1 MELREIKSFIIAA
14 KLRSVTRAAE
24 QLGVGQPTVTNHIK
38 KLEEE
43 LGMVLFD
50 RVKRPIQ
57 LTLAGQSLVQ
67 LATPLI
73 EGIEALAAKA
83 TTAEQGGPV
92 SIASTADIIPHTL
105 LQVVRA
111 FRSAYPEVYLRMQ
124 SCTRSEAMRLVESG
138 EVDMGIMPGP
148 DKLTEL
154 DFRPLFIYERVLITP
169 RGHPLLRQQLNSLEQ
184 IAKWP
189 LILMPPDTY
198 TRQWLENEF
207 KRKGLHYDV
216 VMELSSMDVI
226 KRYVALGMGISVGPK
241 LAIDPVDVANLG
253 MVSLAS
259 LMPVEQAGIVTLR
272 GKALSTPAQR
282 FIEVLERTLLGD
294 RPGGQPRPPAPP
306 PAPGAAPI
314 IPLPPGR

>member
-1 MELREIKSFIIAA
+1 MELRELKSFVIAA
-14 KLRSVTRAAE
+14 KQRSVTRAAE

-43 LGMVLFD
+43 LGMILFD

-57 LTLAGQSLVQ
+57 LTLAGQSLLD

-73 EGIEALAAKA
+73 EGIDALASKA
-83 TTAEQGGPV
+83 TTAEKEGPV

-105 LQVVRA
+105 LQVVQA
-111 FRSAYPEVYLRMQ
+111 FRTAYPGVHLRMQ
-124 SCTRSEAMRLVESG
+124 SCTRMEATRLVERG

-154 DFRPLFIYERVLITP
+154 DFRPLFLYERVLITP
-169 RGHPLLRQQLNSLEQ
+169 RGHPLLRQPLNSLEQ
-184 IAKWP
+184 ISKWP
-189 LILMPPDTY
+189 LILMPPNTY
-198 TRQWLENEF
+198 TRLYLENEF
-207 KRKGLHYDV
+207 KRKGLHYDI

-272 GKALSTPAQR
+272 GKVLSTPAQR
-282 FIEVLERTLLGD
+282 FIEVLEGTLLNN
-294 RPGGQPRPPAPP
+294 RSPGQQGHPALAPRVTPQPTR
-306 PAPGAAPI
+306 
-314 IPLPPGR
+314 